1 MRHSRLQEC
10 VYCPSTANLTDEH
23 APAKLIFPEPR
34 PSDLITVKACLDCN
48 QAGSKDAE
56 YFRVCLCLNPLAKD
70 MPSVVALKPT
80 VQRSLQRPQAQ
91 RFKNRLLQALEP
103 YHGRIAFTVEM
114 GRIHTVIKR
123 TVQCLYLHETGE
135 KLPDTHEVRVASL
148 EVLAQLGPEKAQE
161 FRRDF
166 IEPLAQQALKLVADN
181 QFAYSVIHT
190 SGQFVS
196 VWGLIFYGILP
207 FVAFTGRKVRM
218 PQSSNP
224 ASSHFCN
231 QG

>member
-1 MRHSRLQEC
+1 MRQSRLQEC

-48 QAGSKDAE
+48 LAGSKDAE
-56 YFRVCLCLNPLAKD
+56 YFRLCLCLNPLAKN

-91 RFKNRLLQALEP
+91 GFKNAFLKALEP
-103 YHGRIAFTVEM
+103 DQGRIAFTVEM
-114 GRIHTVIKR
+114 GRIHAVIKR
-123 TVQCLYLHETGE
+123 TVQCLYLHETGD

-161 FRRDF
+161 FLGDF
-166 IEPLAQQALKLVADN
+166 VEPLAHQALKRVADN
-181 QFAYSVIHT
+181 QFAYSVNHT
-190 SGQFVS
+190 NRQFVS

-218 PQSSNP
+218 LESSNP
-224 ASSHFCN
+224 TNSRFCN
-231 QG
+231 H